1 MLPVAS
7 SMALAICA
15 ATAWGLTADYLSKP
29 GAMILGLVLTIALTQ
44 LLWLAFSSGSIRL
57 AGWGILAAVVVSF
70 GYYGAYRLTDY
81 ILASS
86 VSHQKVTSETRL
98 GPTQTAHQATG
109 SAGCLQ
115 QAQ

>member
-1 MLPVAS
+1 
-7 SMALAICA
+7 
-15 ATAWGLTADYLSKP
+15 
-29 GAMILGLVLTIALTQ
+29 MILGLVLTIELTQ

-86 VSHQKVTSETRL
+86 VSHQKVTIRNAARSYTNCTSGYRFCRL
-98 GPTQTAHQATG
+98 PSTG
-109 SAGCLQ
+109 SVEFTCGK
-115 QAQ
+115 